1 MLLVILFDRHA
12 HSSGSEVQSSR
23 SENSQAQSSQSESS
37 GSVNSR
43 SENSQPESS
52 RPGSSQAAE
61 SAVESRPAAQQEIK
75 TGKET
80 TGTSSELELL
90 SRQLYHNCKGKEEP
104 IELYVMKLLR
114 RSIDPSYEQ
123 ETLMAQA
130 VILRSLL
137 HSRSRDGKQA
147 DAGALEEVTDAQIR
161 DRMGE
166 NYEVYMTN
174 ILQAVLKTQGIV
186 MKKNGEIVSMSY
198 HAMSSGATRTMPDTG
213 QKGVDCSDNLTAEK
227 FLSSVVIS
235 EEKIGKLEE
244 VQRDPQG
251 YIEWIKCDGEWV
263 SGEKFRLEHGLLSA
277 DFSWEK
283 KKMKYYF
290 TVRGIGHG
298 YGFDQYHANEMAKE
312 GNDFKEILLYFDP
325 EISFERIE

>member
-12 HSSGSEVQSSR
+12 HSSDPIIK
-23 SENSQAQSSQSESS
+23 SSQSESS
-37 GSVNSR
+37 RTAGSQA
-43 SENSQPESS
+43 E
-52 RPGSSQAAE
+52 GSQAAG
-61 SAVESRPAAQQEIK
+61 SAVESSAAAQQAAK
-75 TGKET
+75 SSGET
-80 TGTSSELELL
+80 AGTSSQMELL

-137 HSRSRDGKQA
+137 HSRRRDGKLE
-147 DAGALEEVTDAQIR
+147 DVGASEGMTDAQIR

-166 NYEVYMTN
+166 NYEVYMTK
-174 ILQAVLKTQGIV
+174 ILQAVLNTQGIV

-198 HAMSSGATRTMPDTG
+198 HAMSSGATRAMPDTG
-213 QKGVDCSDNLTAEK
+213 QKGVDCSDNLTAGN
-227 FLSSVVIS
+227 FLSNVVIS
-235 EEKIGKLEE
+235 EEKVGKLEE

-312 GNDFKEILLYFDP
+312 GNNFKEILLYFDP